1 MKRQDED
8 IEKVLKIGEER
19 TEREEKTQKEM
30 MQSIQSFHLTGKDD
44 FDMYAFNGENFRNK
58 NKATFLH
65 LSSRSKRADE
75 KIHNPYH
82 AFQFIDLSEM
92 TLLLEKEAQLSLES
106 RRLQKVSVSDGNK
119 HQHLKDLRHRIERGE
134 EDAIDLGESYQ
145 REIGKVVCDDSLSHS
160 VIYRRKIRR

>member
-82 AFQFIDLSEM
+82 AFKFIDLSEM

-145 REIGKVVCDDSLSHS
+145 REIGKVVCDDSLLLS